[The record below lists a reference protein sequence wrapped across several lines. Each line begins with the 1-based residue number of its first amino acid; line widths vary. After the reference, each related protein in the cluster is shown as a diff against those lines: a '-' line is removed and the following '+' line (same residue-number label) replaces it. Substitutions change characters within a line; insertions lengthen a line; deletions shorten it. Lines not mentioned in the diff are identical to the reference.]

1 MFSLVRSSR
10 GSVGVRSL
18 NTLATDLS
26 GPKEYGGKFTVTLIP
41 GDGIGKEVANSVKK
55 VFKAANVPVEFEQ
68 FNVSGGAN
76 VMDPQLQAAL
86 LSIKRNKVGLKGIL
100 HTPVSKGHASFNV
113 FMRKELDMYASV
125 TVAKNLP
132 GYNGTRHKNV
142 DLVVIRE
149 NTEGEY
155 SGLEHMSAIGVVES
169 LKIITREKTQRIARY
184 AFDYALK
191 NNRKQVTCVH
201 KANIMKL
208 SDGLFLK
215 TCREVAL
222 EYANSG
228 IGFND
233 MIVDN
238 TAMQLVGRPQQF
250 DVMVMPNLYGTIV
263 SNVAAGLINGVGTI
277 PGASFG
283 RNFAIFEP
291 GARHVGLDIEGK
303 DVANPTAMLL
313 SSVMMLNHLG
323 LKSFA
328 TTIENAVHTTIADGT
343 HLTEDLGG
351 HCKTSEFT
359 EQIIANMLKN

>member
-1 MFSLVRSSR
+1 MFSLARISR
-10 GSVGVRSL
+10 NSRVGVRSL
-18 NTLATDLS
+18 NTLSSDLE
-26 GPKEYGGKFTVTLIP
+26 GPKEYGGRFTVTLIP
-41 GDGIGKEVANSVKK
+41 GDGIGREVANSVKK
-55 VFKAANVPVEFEQ
+55 VFKAANVPVDFEQ
-68 FNVSGGAN
+68 FNVSGTSSD
-76 VMDPQLQAAL
+76 MDPQLQSAV

-100 HTPVSKGHASFNV
+100 FTPISKGHASLNV
-113 FMRKELDMYASV
+113 MLRKELDMYASV

-132 GYNGTRHKNV
+132 GYEGSRHKNV

-155 SGLEHMSAIGVVES
+155 SGLEHMSAVGVVES
-169 LKIITREKTQRIARY
+169 LKIITRAKTQRIARY

-191 NNRKQVTCVH
+191 HGRKQVTCVH

-215 TCREVAL
+215 TCREVAQ

-291 GARHVGLDIEGK
+291 GARHVGLDIEGR

-313 SSVMMLNHLG
+313 SSVMMLRHLG
-323 LKSFA
+323 LDSYA
-328 TTIENAVHTTIADGT
+328 SRIENSVYNTISEGT

-351 HCKTSEFT
+351 HCKTTEFT
-359 EQIIANMLKN
+359 EQVISNLLN